1 LSIED
6 GIDRRNTPNL
16 GFANY
21 AGQSLPDVVGN
32 IKYAGTWGSFQV
44 SGALHQVRSDVI
56 GAGTTPFV
64 PPAGLVGTIPDTE
77 YGFAVTA
84 QGSVNLPMLAPGD
97 AAWIAATYADGALG
111 YITGGSGSGPLNFA
125 PNAALSGVGQ
135 VVDAVVNPFT
145 GELSTGRAWSI
156 AGGLRHYWVPQVRSN
171 VFGSFARFE
180 YSASAESLGISDF
193 DEWRVGA
200 NVIWQPVSGLDL
212 GVEVIYAR
220 LNGRGAVVVPTTI
233 FSSNDED
240 AWEGRLRVQRDF

>member
-1 LSIED
+1 
-6 GIDRRNTPNL
+6 
-16 GFANY
+16 
-21 AGQSLPDVVGN
+21 LPDVVAN
-32 IKYAGTWGSFQV
+32 VKYAGTWGSFQV
-44 SGALHQVRSDVI
+44 SGAVHQVRSDVI
-56 GAGTTPFV
+56 FATGAPLA
-64 PPAGLVGTIPDTE
+64 PPAALIGTIPDTE
-77 YGFAVTA
+77 YGWSVTA

-111 YITGGSGSGPLNFA
+111 YITGGSGSGQIGFS
-125 PNAALSGVGQ
+125 PNAALASPFLGGVGQ
-135 VVDAVVNPFT
+135 VVDAVVNPVT
-145 GELSTGRAWSI
+145 GELDTGRAWSI
-156 AGGLRHYWVPQVRSN
+156 AGGLRHYWVPQLRSN

-180 YSASAESLGISDF
+180 YSGGAELVGVTDF

-220 LNGRGAVVVPTTI
+220 LNGRGAVVAPVTI